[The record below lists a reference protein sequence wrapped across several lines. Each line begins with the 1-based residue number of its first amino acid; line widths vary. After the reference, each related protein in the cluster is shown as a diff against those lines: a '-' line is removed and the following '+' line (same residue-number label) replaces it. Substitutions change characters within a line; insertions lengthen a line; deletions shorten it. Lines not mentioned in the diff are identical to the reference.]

1 MEPHE
6 GLMDQ
11 ADCSALDSMLHPL
24 NWKRPTSQ
32 VPIDP

>member
-1 MEPHE
+1 MKSHE

-11 ADCSALDSMLHPL
+11 ADCSALDSILHPL
-24 NWKRPTSQ
+24 NRKPPTSQ